1 MADVSIVI
9 VNYNSFSLLDN
20 CLRTLFLETKEI
32 IFEVIVIDNG
42 SMEKGIDKVIS
53 KYPKVKFILNE
64 MSKGFAAVN
73 NQGFKEASGKYIL
86 MLNNDVVFIEDVI
99 SEVVKFSKQNN
110 DRIIIG
116 CKLLNENRTHQISI
130 VDFDTI
136 SNLFGEN
143 FFLYKLFPRSKTL
156 SKYHLNDEMITEPI
170 EVDAVKG
177 AFLFLPHNILKELG
191 GLDERFYF
199 YYEET
204 DLCYRWKQ
212 LGGKVFY
219 YPQAE
224 LIHIGGA
231 STDSNLWFK
240 FRNQHVSKIQF
251 FQKHFRGIKFLFA
264 VSIHEL
270 GLLLRFPLYFV
281 VGLIKGNKSLIKK
294 SSCYL
299 HSIFIYPAKNQ
310 KAIA

>member
-1 MADVSIVI
+1 MVDVSIVI

-20 CLRTLFLETKEI
+20 CLRTLFQETKKI
-32 IFEVIVIDNG
+32 TFEVIIVDNG
-42 SMEKGIDKVIS
+42 STEVGIDKVVS
-53 KYPKVKFILNE
+53 KYPKVKFILNDTG
-64 MSKGFAAVN
+64 KGFAVAN

-86 MLNNDVVFIEDVI
+86 MLNNDVVFVEDVI
-99 SEVVKFSKQNN
+99 SKVVKFSKENN
-110 DRIIIG
+110 DQVIIG
-116 CKLLNENRTHQISI
+116 CKLLNEDRTHQISV
-130 VDFDTI
+130 VDFDSI

-156 SKYHLNDEMITEPI
+156 NKYHLNNPRETRPI

-177 AFLFLPHNILKELG
+177 AFLFIPNRILKELD

-204 DLCYRWKQ
+204 DLCYRWKRS
-212 LGGKVFY
+212 GGKVY
-219 YPQAE
+219 YIPQAE

-240 FRNQHVSKIQF
+240 FSNQHISKIQF
-251 FQKHFRGIKFLFA
+251 FQKNFRGTKFLLA

-270 GLLLRFPLYFV
+270 GLVLRFPLYFV
-281 VGLIKGNKSLIKK
+281 IGLIKGNRSLIIK
-294 SSCYL
+294 SGCYL
-299 HSIFIYPAKNQ
+299 RSIFVYPVNKS

>member
-1 MADVSIVI
+1 MVDVSIVI
-9 VNYNSFSLLDN
+9 VNYNSFPLLDN

-32 IFEVIVIDNG
+32 TFEVIVVDNG
-42 SMEKGIDKVIS
+42 SIERGINEIIS
-53 KYPKVKFILNE
+53 KYLKVKFVLNE
-64 MSKGFAAVN
+64 TSKGFAAAN

-99 SEVVKFSKQNN
+99 SKVVKFSKENN
-110 DRIIIG
+110 DQFIIG
-116 CKLLNENRTHQISI
+116 CKLLNEDRTHQISI
-130 VDFDTI
+130 VDFDTLP
-136 SNLFGEN
+136 NLFGEN
-143 FFLYKLFPRSKTL
+143 FFLYKLFPKSKTL
-156 SKYHLNDEMITEPI
+156 SKYHLNDELITEPI

-177 AFLFLPHNILKELG
+177 AFLFLPHTILKELG
-191 GLDERFYF
+191 GLDERFFF

-204 DLCYRWKQ
+204 DLCYRWKSK
-212 LGGKVFY
+212 GGKVYY
-219 YPQAE
+219 YPCGE

-231 STDSNLWFK
+231 STDSNLWLK

-251 FQKHFRGIKFLFA
+251 FQKHFRGIKFLLA

-294 SSCYL
+294 SGCYL
-299 HSIFIYPAKNQ
+299 RSIFVYPAKNQ

>member
-1 MADVSIVI
+1 MIDVSIII

-32 IFEVIVIDNG
+32 TFEVIVVDNG
-42 SMEKGIDKVIS
+42 STEEGIDEVIS
-53 KYPKVKFILNE
+53 KYPKVKLITNKTI
-64 MSKGFAAVN
+64 KGFAAAN
-73 NQGFKEASGKYIL
+73 NQGFEEASGKYIL

-99 SEVVKFSKQNN
+99 SKVIKFSKEN
-110 DRIIIG
+110 DDKIIIG
-116 CKLLNENRTHQISI
+116 CKLLNEDRTHQISV

-136 SNLFGEN
+136 PNLFGEN
-143 FFLYKLFPRSKTL
+143 LFLYKLFRRSKTL
-156 SKYHLNDEMITEPI
+156 NKYYLNDESIKEPI

-177 AFLFLPHNILKELG
+177 AFLFLSNTVLKKLG
-191 GLDERFYF
+191 GLDERFFF

-204 DLCYRWKQ
+204 DLCYRWKHQ
-212 LGGKVFY
+212 GGKVYY
-219 YPQAE
+219 YPNAE

-231 STDSNLWFK
+231 STDTNFWFK
-240 FRNQHVSKIQF
+240 FRNQHISKIQF
-251 FQKHFRGIKFLFA
+251 LQKHFRGIKLLLA

-281 VGLIKGNKSLIKK
+281 IGLIRGNKSLIIK
-294 SSCYL
+294 SGCYL
-299 HSIFIYPAKNQ
+299 RSIFVYPAKNQ

>member
-1 MADVSIVI
+1 MVDVSIII

-32 IFEVIVIDNG
+32 TIEVIVVDNG
-42 SMEKGIDKVIS
+42 STEEGIDEVIS
-53 KYPKVKFILNE
+53 KYAKVKFILNDT
-64 MSKGFAAVN
+64 SQGFAAAN
-73 NQGFKEASGKYIL
+73 NQGFQVTSGKYIL

-99 SEVVKFSKQNN
+99 SKIVKFSKQNN
-110 DRIIIG
+110 DQLIIG
-116 CKLLNENRTHQISI
+116 CKLLNEDRTHQISI
-130 VDFDTI
+130 VDFDTLP
-136 SNLFGEN
+136 NLFGEN
-143 FFLYKLFPRSKTL
+143 FFLYKLFPRSRTL
-156 SKYHLNDEMITEPI
+156 SKYHLNDELITEPI
-170 EVDAVKG
+170 GVDAVKG
-177 AFLFLPHNILKELG
+177 AFLFLPHTILKELD
-191 GLDERFYF
+191 GLDERFFF

-204 DLCYRWKQ
+204 DLCYRWKSK
-212 LGGKVFY
+212 GGKVYY
-219 YPQAE
+219 YPNGG

-251 FQKHFRGIKFLFA
+251 FQKHFSGIKFLLA

-294 SSCYL
+294 SGCYL
-299 HSIFIYPAKNQ
+299 RSIFVYPAKNQ